1 MGQIKNEC
9 FSCGQGNFTVVAV
22 MSVVP
27 GIIVLVNLVVG
38 VQGTPLID
46 RRQRR
51 YAPRVLRWC
60 RALAVLAS

>member
-38 VQGTPLID
+38 VQGTLERNVASLCSTTYTP
-46 RRQRR
+46 
-51 YAPRVLRWC
+51 
-60 RALAVLAS
+60 LASCFGCAS